1 MYTFN
6 VYFVFSSMVIRYDTF
21 EYDGAIIMRRPKFWK
36 NVLELSV
43 LTDFGLKRI
52 IQHDYERN
60 PLFGMK
66 LSMLKTNQKF
76 DF

>member
-1 MYTFN
+1 LYTFN

-21 EYDGAIIMRRPKFWK
+21 EYDGEIIMRRPKFWK

-52 IQHDYERN
+52 IEHDYKRN
-60 PLFGMK
+60 SLFGMK
-66 LSMLKTNQKF
+66 LRMLKTNQKF

>member
-1 MYTFN
+1 
-6 VYFVFSSMVIRYDTF
+6 MVIRYDTF
-21 EYDGAIIMRRPKFWK
+21 EYDGEIIMRRPEFWR

-52 IQHDYERN
+52 IEHDHKRN

-66 LSMLKTNQKF
+66 LGMLKSKI
-76 DF
+76 